1 MVVLSVIFGLA
12 TGQLDAVSEAALSGA
27 SSAVEL
33 SLTMAGVLCL
43 WSGVMEIMNVCGISG
58 GLARL
63 FRPLLRRL
71 LPQASRDSETL
82 AAVSANVS
90 ANLLG
95 LGNAATPL
103 GIQAARRMA
112 RGCDGIASDELCLLV
127 VLNTASIQLLPATIA
142 SVRAAAGC
150 QTPFD
155 ILPAVWM
162 SSALSVAAGLTA
174 ARLFSALG
182 KMCIRD
188 SHGTWCRPP
197 CRTGPDSKA
206 FCPAARPARRPW
218 RSSGPDPRRWPSC
231 LRRAHR

>member
-1 MVVLSVIFGLA
+1 MMTWLWSGRVVLSVIFGLA

-58 GLARL
+58 CLARL

-112 RGCDGIASDELCLLV
+112 KGCDGVASDELCLLV

-150 QTPFD
+150 ETPFD

-174 ARLFSALG
+174 ARFFSALG
-182 KMCIRD
+182 R
-188 SHGTWCRPP
+188 
-197 CRTGPDSKA
+197 
-206 FCPAARPARRPW
+206 
-218 RSSGPDPRRWPSC
+218 
-231 LRRAHR
+231 RRA